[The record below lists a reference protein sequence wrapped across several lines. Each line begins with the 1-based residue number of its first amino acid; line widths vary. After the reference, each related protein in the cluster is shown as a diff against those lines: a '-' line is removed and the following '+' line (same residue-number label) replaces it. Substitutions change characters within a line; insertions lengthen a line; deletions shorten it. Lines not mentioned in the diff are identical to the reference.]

1 MRHLRFAGA
10 VALRTY
16 SFHATDD
23 TIDALA
29 MLRGP
34 WAGYATTD
42 GSLTVQLANGAAVRI
57 AVEGEE
63 FEPELAAFRLSASV
77 VAPIP
82 EVAGATTDFGAGRNQ
97 LVIFQ
102 GETWLAR
109 PAIPLPTELGDRARL
124 RFSGGT
130 GTCPPSADVVCS
142 TTDALVIAT
151 PLGTGL
157 LARIGGEPYTLEIVE
172 DQALIAQFLHERGFE
187 PRS

>member
-1 MRHLRFAGA
+1 MRA
-10 VALRTY
+10 Y

-23 TIDALA
+23 TIDALS
-29 MLRGP
+29 MLRAP
-34 WAGYATTD
+34 WAGYATTN

-82 EVAGATTDFGAGRNQ
+82 DVAAPVATDFGAGTNQ

-109 PAIPLPTELGDRARL
+109 PALPLPTELGDEAKL
-124 RFSGGT
+124 RFTGGT
-130 GTCPPSADVVCS
+130 GACPPSADVVCS

-157 LARIGGEPYTLEIVE
+157 LARVGGQPYTLEIIE
-172 DQALIAQFLHERGFE
+172 DQAAIAKFLHERGFE
-187 PRS
+187 PKS

>member
-1 MRHLRFAGA
+1 MREYH
-10 VALRTY
+10 
-16 SFHATDD
+16 FHATDD
-23 TIDALA
+23 TIDALS

-42 GSLTVQLANGAAVRI
+42 GSLTVQLASGAAVRV

-77 VAPIP
+77 LPPIP
-82 EVAGATTDFGAGRNQ
+82 EVAAVATDFAAGKNQ

-109 PAIPLPTELGDRARL
+109 PAIPLPTAMGEKARL
-124 RFSGGT
+124 RFTGGT
-130 GTCPPSADVVCS
+130 GKCPPSADVVCS

-157 LARIGGEPYTLEIVE
+157 LARVGGSPYTLEIVE
-172 DQALIAQFLHERGFE
+172 DQAVIAAFLHDRGFE
-187 PRS
+187 PQQ